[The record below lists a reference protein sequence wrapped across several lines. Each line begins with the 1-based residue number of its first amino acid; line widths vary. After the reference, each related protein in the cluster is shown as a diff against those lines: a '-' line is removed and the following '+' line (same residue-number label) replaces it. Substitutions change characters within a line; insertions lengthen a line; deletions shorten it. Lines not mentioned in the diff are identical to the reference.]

1 MFVPSYPHP
10 KVNEYHAM
18 FCGDTIIMY
27 MLELVEGR
35 DRPKDLGS
43 TKLKTGPGTSDMELM
58 WRMKKIV
65 VNREGSDYG

>member
-1 MFVPSYPHP
+1 
-10 KVNEYHAM
+10 
-18 FCGDTIIMY
+18 

-43 TKLKTGPGTSDMELM
+43 TKFKTGPGTSDMELM